1 MMQAKRKTKK
11 VLSLLLVLSM
21 MLSMTLT
28 QLPTMAFAET
38 GTSTIQI
45 TQQPT
50 PSLEG
55 YFGGSPGTIA
65 VTAIATNGAEILY
78 QWKVEHN
85 GVTSIDP
92 DISWRQSSLILSE
105 YLLPGTYTYSCELK
119 AEGCAPVVSN
129 STILTVS
136 KATYT
141 DKQSDTFYVK
151 ANTSTNDNVYTLPD
165 LPVSDMTYTIQDSGG
180 SLVTGVSEPKR
191 KEIAPWEWILTFD
204 TASKPDNT
212 QEDIILKI
220 NGGFLYEDST
230 FILTVK
236 AVDKLAV
243 TISDLTGTDNEYS
256 GVPQQGYSG
265 TPQTGEYIGELNH
278 HYKGRNITTYD
289 SGTAPTDAGDYTVTL
304 SVPEEADYRGTL
316 DIDFSIKKK
325 EVLVK
330 PVEYNLVRGQ
340 ALSILSNIWVN
351 YTGFVASDNVNNSI
365 STWAVAKFNVSDT
378 NTVGSSPIT
387 FATEA
392 TLLPGKEKNYTLKH
406 ENGTLNIQQGSTIT
420 VQDDGHGTASAS
432 LDSAGWGVVIT
443 LTAVPD
449 KGYRLKEWQV
459 ISGDVTINGNQFTMS
474 YLDVT
479 VKAIFE
485 IIPVAEY
492 NVTVI
497 NGTANPTTAVAGT
510 TVTITA
516 NTAPSGKQF
525 KAWTVQSD
533 GVTLANSNAAT
544 TTFTMPASTVEVTAT
559 YEDIS
564 VVITPVTEITLNRTT
579 LSLYSNTTPRTAD
592 LTATV
597 EPYDATDKT
606 VTWQSSNTAVATV
619 DTSGKVTAVGNG
631 TAVITATTTDGGR
644 TASCTVT
651 VTTYSSSSGSGGGS
665 SSGESSTTTTTTTSE
680 KKPNQPVTV
689 STPVTATAGKKGTAS
704 ATISDKTII
713 DAIAKAQADAKSQGK
728 TTNGISVALIVT
740 MPQGG
745 TSLTVTLTQNSL
757 SSLVN
762 SGVTSLEVNGAPVS
776 IGFDLAALKEIQKQ
790 SSGNISI
797 SITPATGLTTQ
808 AKALIGN
815 RPVHNITI
823 STVKDGK
830 TTKVTSL
837 GTGTATLSIP
847 YTPGK
852 NEAVGYLFGVYV
864 DGNGKAARINCSAYD
879 ANAGAILL
887 STGHFSV
894 YGVGYTAPS
903 SKLTDIDTHWGKEAI
918 DYVVGRGLVFG
929 TSETTFAPNTAMTR
943 GMLVTALGRLAEVDI
958 KLYTTNSFTDVK
970 ADSVFRPYI
979 EWACKKGIVQD
990 IGNQQFAPDRAITR
1004 EEIAVIFANY
1014 AKSTDYKLPVTREA
1028 ITYADA
1034 SSIGSA
1040 YKTAVTAMQ
1049 QSGIMVGGADN
1060 NFSPK
1065 ANATRAEVSSMLYRY
1080 IKLTIDPIT
1089 TQGWVL
1095 NDAGQ
1100 YLYYKDGNMIS
1111 GKWLQ
1116 IDGKWYYF
1124 YADGSLAKA
1133 AKVDGYDI
1141 KEEKRK

>member
-11 VLSLLLVLSM
+11 VLSLILVLSM
-21 MLSMTLT
+21 MLTL
-28 QLPTMAFAET
+28 LPTMAFAET
-38 GTSTIQI
+38 STGTIQI
-45 TQQPT
+45 IQQPT
-50 PSLEG
+50 SSLVG
-55 YFGGSPGTIA
+55 LWNGGSPGTIS
-65 VTAIATNGAEILY
+65 VTATATNGAEISY
-78 QWKVEHN
+78 QWKVKHN
-85 GVTSIDP
+85 GVTSIET
-92 DISWRQSSLILSE
+92 DIRWRQSSLILSE
-105 YLLPGTYTYSCELK
+105 YLSPGTYTYFCELN
-119 AEGCAPVVSN
+119 AEGCAPVTSE
-129 STILTVS
+129 STTLTVS

-330 PVEYNLVRGQ
+330 PMDCNIVRGQ
-340 ALSILSNIWVN
+340 ELSVFGDIWVN
-351 YTGFVASDNVNNSI
+351 YSGFAEGDNYNNSI
-365 STWAVAKFNVSDT
+365 STKAVAKFNVSDT

-387 FATEA
+387 FASDA
-392 TLLPGKEKNYTLKH
+392 TLLPGKVKNYTLKH

-432 LDSAGWGVVIT
+432 LDTAGWGAVIT

-459 ISGDVTINGNQFTMS
+459 INGDVIINGNQFTMGH
-474 YLDVT
+474 LDVT

-485 IIPVAEY
+485 IIPVA
-492 NVTVI
+492 V
-497 NGTANPTTAVAGT
+497 
-510 TVTITA
+510 
-516 NTAPSGKQF
+516 
-525 KAWTVQSD
+525 
-533 GVTLANSNAAT
+533 
-544 TTFTMPASTVEVTAT
+544 
-559 YEDIS
+559 
-564 VVITPVTEITLNRTT
+564 TPVTEITLNRTT
-579 LSLYSNTTPRTAD
+579 LPLYSNTTPHTAD

-597 EPYDATDKT
+597 TPSDATDKT

-631 TAVITATTTDGGR
+631 TSVITATTTDGGH

-665 SSGESSTTTTTTTSE
+665 SSGESSTTTTTTTPE
-680 KKPNQPVTV
+680 KKPNQPVKV
-689 STPVTATAGKKGTAS
+689 SALVTATAGKKGTAS
-704 ATISDKTII
+704 VVISDKTIT
-713 DAIAKAQADAKSQGK
+713 DAIAKAQVDAKSQGK

-740 MPQGG
+740 MPRGG

-757 SSLVN
+757 RNLVN
-762 SGVTSLEVNGAPVS
+762 SRVTSLEVNSALVS
-776 IGFDLAALKEIQKQ
+776 IGLDLAALKEIQKQ

-797 SITPATGLTTQ
+797 SITPATGLSTQ

-830 TTKVTSL
+830 TTNVTSL
-837 GTGTATLSIP
+837 GTGIATLSIP

-903 SKLTDIDTHWGKEAI
+903 AKLTDIDTHWGKEAI
-918 DYVVGRGLVFG
+918 HYVVGRGLLYG

-943 GMLVTALGRLAEVDI
+943 GMLVTALGRLAGVDI

-979 EWACKKGIVQD
+979 EWACNKGIVQG

-1040 YKTAVTAMQ
+1040 YKTAVTEMQ
-1049 QSGIMVGGADN
+1049 QAGIMVGGADN
-1060 NFSPK
+1060 NFNPK
-1065 ANATRAEVSSMLYRY
+1065 ANATRAEVSSMLHRY

-1089 TQGWVL
+1089 AQGWVL
-1095 NDAGQ
+1095 NDAGK

-1116 IDGKWYYF
+1116 IEGKWYYF

-1133 AKVDGYDI
+1133 TKVDGYNI